1 MNKKNLY
8 EVAEALNNVQKSQ
21 NMSRS
26 ILTNSELTLETLNA
40 Q

>member
-8 EVAEALNNVQKSQ
+8 EVAEALNYVQKSQ